1 MGSDRETS
9 PAATARS
16 GERPGVGTQRN
27 RHTLE
32 PTVVDD
38 WPDMALVAPAELD
51 VIETYL
57 GSLLDEIL
65 TPPRNHP
72 NGPTPKCA
80 RPISQHP
87 SKGH

>member
-1 MGSDRETS
+1 MGSDRETG

-16 GERPGVGTQRN
+16 GKRPGVGTQRN

-38 WPDMALVAPAELD
+38 WPDMALVAPSELD

-65 TPPRNHP
+65 TPP
-72 NGPTPKCA
+72 GKPTRRASPEM
-80 RPISQHP
+80 
-87 SKGH
+87 